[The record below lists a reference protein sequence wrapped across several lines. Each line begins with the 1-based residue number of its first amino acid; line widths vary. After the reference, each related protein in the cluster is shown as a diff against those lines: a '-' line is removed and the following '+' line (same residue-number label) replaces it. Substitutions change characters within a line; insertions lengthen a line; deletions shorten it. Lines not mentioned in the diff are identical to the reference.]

1 MQQFHDQSSKPLRD
15 FIDGCRSGSKW
26 VASMLIQRRAD
37 NIQGDD
43 LDLAG
48 LDGVVTSGK
57 SNLEVPLP
65 ASTLRSDIYRH

>member
-1 MQQFHDQSSKPLRD
+1 
-15 FIDGCRSGSKW
+15 
-26 VASMLIQRRAD
+26 MLIQRRAD